1 MAESIEAELA
11 KCSSISNAYGM
22 ITDRLRR
29 VLESIGPDR
38 RPRPVSD
45 GSSALADYFAR
56 PPQQRE
62 AAE

>member
-1 MAESIEAELA
+1 MQFDI
-11 KCSSISNAYGM
+11 NAYGM

-29 VLESIGPDR
+29 VLESIGLDR

-45 GSSALADYFAR
+45 GGSALADYFAR